1 MSTLMKHLFDVKI
14 GCFVNEI
21 GFFVNEMGFVNEN
34 KISFTTH
41 LQPN

>member
-1 MSTLMKHLFDVKI
+1 MKHLFDVKI

>member
-1 MSTLMKHLFDVKI
+1 MKYLFDVKI

-21 GFFVNEMGFVNEN
+21 GCFVNEIGFVNEN
-34 KISFTTH
+34 KFSFTTH

>member
-1 MSTLMKHLFDVKI
+1 MKYLFDVKI
-14 GCFVNEI
+14 GCFVNEM
-21 GFFVNEMGFVNEN
+21 GCFVNEMGFVNEN